1 MTVIAVYLQRN
12 GDIQQISKIA
22 YDVFFLF
29 ILFVR
34 LLSLLDGLFFL
45 AGSVAAP

>member
-22 YDVFFLF
+22 YDFFF
-29 ILFVR
+29 G
-34 LLSLLDGLFFL
+34 SLGSVAISWMGFFSL
-45 AGSVAAP
+45 GSVAAP